1 MSLNNEVITSITSFL
16 GAGMLGEGLKE
27 AKLIVLVLVVLVVMS
42 GNRVFISQTSAM
54 NLSNIDIKWSK
65 IIVREILFKST

>member
-1 MSLNNEVITSITSFL
+1 
-16 GAGMLGEGLKE
+16 MLGEGLKE

-65 IIVREILFKST
+65 IIVGEILFKST

>member
-1 MSLNNEVITSITSFL
+1 MFFFKYFFW

-65 IIVREILFKST
+65 IIVGEILFKST